1 VNIILTFRFS
11 PSIPWVSLPRVGAQ
25 SQGGSFAV
33 FKVPITACSSGSNPD
48 PSVQCTFSTYA
59 WGQDSAA
66 CRSLYG
72 KFTTGIIVGATAFVA
87 LLLSVCLA
95 LCWRCRDGR
104 SKEEPGLLPQQPVVP
119 LAPVPYPYLTQQ
131 QGAAPPGQLYPH
143 TGPNRVAGP
152 GEGIFSTAMYA
163 DLSRTAASRYPGV
176 QMTWNGA

>member
-1 VNIILTFRFS
+1 MNRFLIFRFS

-72 KFTTGIIVGATAFVA
+72 KFTTGIIVGATVFVA

-95 LCWRCRDGR
+95 VCWRCRDGR
-104 SKEEPGLLPQQPVVP
+104 SKEEPGLVPQQPVVP
-119 LAPVPYPYLTQQ
+119 LAPVPYPYLVQP
-131 QGAAPPGQLYPH
+131 QGASMPGQLFPY
-143 TGPNRVAGP
+143 TGPNHVAVP
-152 GEGIFSTAMYA
+152 GEGIFSTGMYA
-163 DLSRTAASRYPGV
+163 DHSHTAEGKYPGAH
-176 QMTWNGA
+176 MTWGGA